1 MKPLSAAVAAMF
13 VLAGLLPAQDLRG
26 FREGFLTDHEAD
38 IIRVAQEPNDRI
50 LAYLHFAHL
59 RLELVDQAL
68 ASDDKARS
76 TQIHKNLEQYGRII
90 ETIDL
95 VIDDAAIDRVDLGKS
110 MAKLAEAEQEYL
122 ARLERIQAKSAS
134 DQWGY
139 EFVLQDAIDITS
151 DSRELALEDLGDR
164 ARKVLE
170 ADAGEKKKRR
180 TMMTPERR
188 KKVEKAEKKQEE
200 ESGPKRKRPTL
211 LKPGEKVGDPRNR

>member
-1 MKPLSAAVAAMF
+1 MKPSSVAVAVMF
-13 VLAGLLPAQDLRG
+13 ALAGSLPAQDLSG
-26 FREGFLTDHEAD
+26 FREDFLTDHEAD

-76 TQIHKNLEQYGRII
+76 NQIHKNIEQYGRII

-134 DQWGY
+134 DQWAY
-139 EFVLQDAIDITS
+139 EFVLQDAIDITN

-188 KKVEKAEKKQEE
+188 KEVEKAEKEQEE
-200 ESGPKRKRPTL
+200 ESGAKRKRPTL
-211 LKPGEKVGDPRNR
+211 LKPGEKVGDPRKR

>member
-1 MKPLSAAVAAMF
+1 MKPLSVAVAVMF
-13 VLAGLLPAQDLRG
+13 ALVGSLSAQDLGG
-26 FREGFLTDHEAD
+26 FREDFLTDHEAD
-38 IIRVAQEPNDRI
+38 VIRVAQEPNDRI

-76 TQIHKNLEQYGRII
+76 RQIHKNIEQYGRII

-110 MAKLAEAEQEYL
+110 MAKLAEAEHEYL
-122 ARLERIQAKSAS
+122 ARLERIQAQSAP
-134 DQWGY
+134 DQWAY

-164 ARKVLE
+164 ASKVLE

-188 KKVEKAEKKQEE
+188 KEVEKAEKEQEE
-200 ESGPKRKRPTL
+200 ESGAKRKRPTL
-211 LKPGEKVGDPRNR
+211 LKPGEKVGDPRKR